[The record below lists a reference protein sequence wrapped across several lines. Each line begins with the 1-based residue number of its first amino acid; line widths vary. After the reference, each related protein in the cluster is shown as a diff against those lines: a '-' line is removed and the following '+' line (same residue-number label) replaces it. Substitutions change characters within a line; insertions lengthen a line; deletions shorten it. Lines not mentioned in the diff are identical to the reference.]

1 MAWENQKIL
10 HGLLCFW
17 PRRIV
22 VGLLGLDY
30 QLTGGIR
37 PYEVGNNIEEHPKGK
52 KGTSEK
58 KSRVMVGLED

>member
-10 HGLLCFW
+10 RGLLCFW

-22 VGLLGLDY
+22 VGLLELDY

-37 PYEVGNNIEEHPKGK
+37 PCEVGNNIEEYPKGK
-52 KGTSEK
+52 KGMSEK
-58 KSRVMVGLED
+58 KSTDVVGLED